1 MTFLANKF
9 KIQNPKFK
17 ITFGFCALNFG
28 FPTCPGML
36 FLVALFLCEDA
47 QPQALSTRASSKNG
61 VVAAGKPEAV
71 TAGAA
76 LLENGGNAID
86 AAVASL
92 LVLSIKHIGAFCIG
106 GEVPML
112 IYDAKRKEVKVLCGQ
127 GAAPLDANAI
137 AWYYKNGIP
146 GDDIRAAA
154 VPAVIDLCVTAL
166 QRYGTKSFEQ
176 VASPALALLDA
187 GGPNWYRDTGS
198 GDTLDGLS
206 GKRIDANLLHADY
219 GERSWYADLA
229 GTFHKLVEAE
239 RNTTGTRETKLQ
251 AVSDRFYRGDI
262 ADELVAW
269 YIERGGFLRKRDLA
283 EHLTRVEDPV
293 VVDYRG
299 YKMYKC
305 DTWTQGPYLSQA
317 LRLLEGFDLKRMG
330 FLSADYVHV
339 VIEAMKL
346 ALADRDE
353 YYGDPLFAAVP
364 LPALLSEEYTVLR
377 RQLIDMKQASRELR
391 PGDPYHMRARLE
403 GKARTFPNAGGTTT
417 CVVADR
423 WGNVVA
429 ATPSG
434 LSSTEGS
441 GGRTGVTHGT
451 RLVIFNTWRDHP
463 NRIEPGKR
471 PRTTLT
477 PTLVLKNGKPV
488 LAISVAGGDM
498 QDQAALQL
506 ILDYVDFNMGL
517 DEAMAAPRFSTE
529 HFIGSFGQDPPK
541 LGSLSLHQRIGDQVM
556 KELAS
561 RGHEVKTTPHN
572 IGGVAMLSI
581 DLTTGLVRG
590 AGAAA
595 AGVE

>member
-1 MTFLANKF
+1 M
-9 KIQNPKFK
+9 
-17 ITFGFCALNFG
+17 
-28 FPTCPGML
+28 
-36 FLVALFLCEDA
+36 
-47 QPQALSTRASSKNG
+47 
-61 VVAAGKPEAV
+61 
-71 TAGAA
+71 
-76 LLENGGNAID
+76 LENGGNAVD

-112 IYDAKRKEVKVLCGQ
+112 IYDAKSKEVKVLAGQ
-127 GAAPLDANAI
+127 GAAPLDSNAI
-137 AWYYKNGIP
+137 AWYYKNGVP

-176 VASPALALLDA
+176 AAGSALALLDA

-206 GKRIDANLLHADY
+206 GKKIDAGLLHADY
-219 GERSWYADLA
+219 GDRSWYADLA
-229 GTFHKLVEAE
+229 KTFRKLVEAE
-239 RNTTGTRETKLQ
+239 QRAAGSREAKLQ
-251 AVSDRFYRGDI
+251 AVADRFYRGDI
-262 ADELVAW
+262 AEELVAW
-269 YIERGGFLRKRDLA
+269 YLERGGFLRKRDLA
-283 EHLTRVEDPV
+283 EHVTRVEEPV
-293 VVDYRG
+293 AINYRG
-299 YKMYKC
+299 YTVYKC
-305 DTWTQGPYLSQA
+305 GTWTQGPYVSQT

-346 ALADRDE
+346 TLADRDE
-353 YYGDPLFAAVP
+353 YYGDPLFAEIP
-364 LPALLSEEYTVLR
+364 LRALLSDEYTVLR
-377 RQLIDMKQASRELR
+377 RQLIDMKQASHELR
-391 PGDPYHMRARLE
+391 PGDPFHMRPLLE
-403 GKARTFPNAGGTTT
+403 RKARTFPSSGGTTT

-506 ILDYVDFNMGL
+506 ILDHIDFNMNL
-517 DEAMAAPRFSTE
+517 DEAMAAPRFATD

-541 LGSLSLHQRIGDQVM
+541 LGSLNLHERINEQVR
-556 KELAS
+556 KDLAN

-581 DLTTGLVRG
+581 DLKTGVVRG

>member
-1 MTFLANKF
+1 
-9 KIQNPKFK
+9 
-17 ITFGFCALNFG
+17 
-28 FPTCPGML
+28 ML
-36 FLVALFLCEDA
+36 VTLLLCESVH
-47 QPQALSTRASSKNG
+47 PQALDTRASSKNG

-71 TAGAA
+71 AAGVAI
-76 LLENGGNAID
+76 LQNGGHAVD

-106 GEVPML
+106 GEVPLL
-112 IYDAKRKEVKVLCGQ
+112 IYDAKRKEVKVLSGQ
-127 GAAPLDANAI
+127 GAAPLDSNAI

-166 QRYGTKSFEQ
+166 QRYGTRSFEE
-176 VASPALALLDA
+176 VASPTLALLDA

-206 GKRIDANLLHADY
+206 GKKIDANLLHANND
-219 GERSWYADLA
+219 GRSWYADLA
-229 GTFHKLVEAE
+229 RTFRKLVEAE
-239 RNTTGTRETKLQ
+239 RNATGTRESKLQ

-262 ADELVAW
+262 AGELVAW

-283 EHLTRVEDPV
+283 AHVTRIEKPV
-293 VVDYRG
+293 AIHYRG
-299 YKMYKC
+299 YTVYKC
-305 DTWTQGPYLSQA
+305 DTWTQGPYLSQT

-330 FLSADYVHV
+330 FLSADYIHV

-353 YYGDPLFAAVP
+353 YYGDPLFAEVP
-364 LPALLSEEYTVLR
+364 LLALLSDEYTQMR
-377 RQLIDMKQASRELR
+377 RQLIDMKSASRELR
-391 PGDPYHMRARLE
+391 PGDPYHMRPLLE
-403 GKARTFPNAGGTTT
+403 RKARTFPNSGGTTT

-423 WGNVVA
+423 YGNVVA

-441 GGRTGVTHGT
+441 GGGTGITHGT
-451 RLVIFNTWRDHP
+451 RSVIFNTWKDHP
-463 NRIEPGKR
+463 NRLEPGKR

-477 PTLVLKNGKPV
+477 PTLVFKNGKPV

-506 ILDYVDFNMGL
+506 ILDHVDFSMGI

-541 LGSLSLHQRIGDQVM
+541 LGSLSQHERIGEQVRE
-556 KELAS
+556 ELVS
-561 RGHEVKTTPHN
+561 RGHEVKMTPHN
-572 IGGVAMLSI
+572 IGGVAMLWI
-581 DLTTGLVRG
+581 DLKTGLVRG

-595 AGVE
+595 AAID

>member
-1 MTFLANKF
+1 MLIPLAVF
-9 KIQNPKFK
+9 FA
-17 ITFGFCALNFG
+17 ALCLLE
-28 FPTCPGML
+28 T
-36 FLVALFLCEDA
+36 VY
-47 QPQALSTRASSKNG
+47 PQEIGKTASGKNG

-71 TAGAA
+71 AAGTAM
-76 LLENGGNAID
+76 LENGGNAVD

-112 IYDAKRKEVKVLCGQ
+112 IYDAKRKEVKVLSGQ
-127 GAAPLDANAI
+127 GAAPLDSNAI
-137 AWYYKNGIP
+137 AWYYKNGVP

-176 VASPALALLDA
+176 VAGSALALLDA

-206 GKRIDANLLHADY
+206 GKKIDATLLNADY
-219 GERSWYADLA
+219 GGRSWYADLA
-229 GTFHKLVEAE
+229 RTFRKLVEAE
-239 RNTTGTRETKLQ
+239 QKAAGSREAKLQ
-251 AVSDRFYRGDI
+251 AVADRFYRGDI
-262 ADELVAW
+262 AEELVAW
-269 YIERGGFLRKRDLA
+269 YLERGGFLRKRDLA
-283 EHLTRVEDPV
+283 RHVTRVEEPV
-293 VVDYRG
+293 AINYRG
-299 YKMYKC
+299 YTVYKC
-305 DTWTQGPYLSQA
+305 DTWTQGPYLSQT

-330 FLSADYVHV
+330 FLSSNYIHV
-339 VIEAMKL
+339 IIEAMKL

-353 YYGDPLFAAVP
+353 YYGDPLFAEVP
-364 LPALLSEEYTVLR
+364 LPALLSEEYTKMR
-377 RQLIDMKQASRELR
+377 RHLIDMKIASRELR
-391 PGDPYHMRARLE
+391 PGDPNQMQPLLE
-403 GKARTFPNAGGTTT
+403 RKARTFPNSGGTTT

-441 GGRTGVTHGT
+441 GGATGVTHGT

-506 ILDYVDFNMGL
+506 ILDHIDFNMNL
-517 DEAMAAPRFSTE
+517 DEAMAAPRFATE

-541 LGSLSLHQRIGDQVM
+541 LGSLNLHERINEQVR

-581 DLTTGLVRG
+581 DLKTGMVRA

-595 AGVE
+595 AGVD

>member
-1 MTFLANKF
+1 MIFLANKF
-9 KIQNPKFK
+9 KIQSSSR
-17 ITFGFCALNFG
+17 ISRDG
-28 FPTCPGML
+28 FPACPGML
-36 FLVALFLCEDA
+36 LLVTLLLSESAH
-47 QPQALSTRASSKNG
+47 PQAISTRASSKNG

-71 TAGAA
+71 AAGAA
-76 LLENGGNAID
+76 ILKNGGHAVD

-112 IYDAKRKEVKVLCGQ
+112 IYDAKTKEVKVLSGQ
-127 GAAPLDANAI
+127 GAAPLDSNAV

-154 VPAVIDLCVTAL
+154 VPAVVSLCVTAL
-166 QRYGTKSFEQ
+166 QRYGTNSFEQ
-176 VASPALALLDA
+176 VVAPALALLDA

-206 GKRIDANLLHADY
+206 GKKIDAKLLLADH
-219 GERSWYADLA
+219 GGRSWYADLA
-229 GTFHKLVEAE
+229 RTFRKLVEAE
-239 RNTTGTRETKLQ
+239 QSAAGAREAKLQ

-283 EHLTRVEDPV
+283 QHVTRVEEPV
-293 VVDYRG
+293 AINYRG
-299 YKMYKC
+299 YTVYKC
-305 DTWTQGPYLSQA
+305 DTWTQGPYLSQT

-353 YYGDPLFAAVP
+353 YYGDPLFAEIP
-364 LPALLSEEYTVLR
+364 LRALLSDRYTVLR
-377 RQLIDMKQASRELR
+377 RQLIDMKKASHELR

-403 GKARTFPNAGGTTT
+403 REARTFPNSGGTTT

-441 GGRTGVTHGT
+441 GGGTGVTHGT
-451 RLVIFNTWRDHP
+451 RLVIFNTWPDHP
-463 NRIEPGKR
+463 NRLEPGKR

-498 QDQAALQL
+498 QDQAALQI
-506 ILDYVDFNMGL
+506 ILDYVDFNMGI

-529 HFIGSFGQDPPK
+529 HFIGSFGQDPPRP
-541 LGSLSLHQRIGDQVM
+541 GSLSLHERIGEQVR

-561 RGHEVKTTPHN
+561 RGHEVKTTPYN
-572 IGGVAMLSI
+572 VGGVAMLSI
-581 DLTTGLVRG
+581 DSKTGLVRG

-595 AGVE
+595 AGVD